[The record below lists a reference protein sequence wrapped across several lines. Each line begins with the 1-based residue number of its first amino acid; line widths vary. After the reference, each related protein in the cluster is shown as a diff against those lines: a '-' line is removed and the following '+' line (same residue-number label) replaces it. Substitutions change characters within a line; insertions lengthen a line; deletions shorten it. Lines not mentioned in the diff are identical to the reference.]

1 MMQCI
6 VAACSLIAA
15 LVVSML
21 VCKWI
26 VVQKREGWLDK
37 PNDRSL
43 HSTPVPRLGGI
54 GIWSGVAVGAIIAY
68 SMLEQILSIY
78 FLVATILLFAVA
90 LLDDRKTLPPW
101 MRLLAQF
108 FAAAL
113 AVFGAKLY
121 VSWEVAVWIWPYVG
135 MLVLLWGINLYNFM
149 DGIDG
154 FAGMTAVIGFFALA
168 ILGLLHEQ
176 ISFLILCS
184 LLIAASAGFLYF
196 NFPPAKIFM
205 GDSGSTVM
213 GFAMVVV
220 SITGWKQGIYPFWIP
235 LVIFS
240 PFWVDATATLLTRL
254 YRREKVWLP
263 HRQHFYQRCVLA
275 GYSHKQVTLAYGLVM
290 FLCSAST
297 IAWQA
302 CDGGYNGSV
311 LEVIVPASWILF
323 YSLAWGYG
331 NRAIGIKQKPVD

>member
-1 MMQCI
+1 MMQSI
-6 VAACSLIAA
+6 VAACGVIAA
-15 LVVSML
+15 FIVSMM

-26 VVQKREGWLDK
+26 IYQKNEGWLDK

-54 GIWSGVAVGAIIAY
+54 GIWSGFAVGAMIACN
-68 SMLEQILSIY
+68 MLQQIVDIY
-78 FLVATILLFAVA
+78 FFAAAILLFAVA
-90 LLDDRKTLPPW
+90 LVDDRKTLPPW
-101 MRLLAQF
+101 IRLLAQF
-108 FAAAL
+108 VSAVL

-121 VSWEVAVWIWPYVG
+121 VSWEVAALIWPWVG

-168 ILGLLHEQ
+168 ILGLLHGQ
-176 ISFLILCS
+176 ISFLFLCS
-184 LLIAASAGFLYF
+184 LLIAANAGFLYF

-213 GFAMVVV
+213 GFAMVAV

-240 PFWVDATATLLTRL
+240 PFWVDATATLLARL
-254 YRREKVWLP
+254 YRHEKIWLP

-275 GYSHKQVTLAYGLVM
+275 GYSHRQVTMTYGSIMLLCAASSVVWQFTGRGYNESALPVTWMVFYGL
-290 FLCSAST
+290 
-297 IAWQA
+297 
-302 CDGGYNGSV
+302 
-311 LEVIVPASWILF
+311 ILF
-323 YSLAWGYG
+323 FS
-331 NRAIGIKQKPVD
+331 NHIIERKQRQNG

>member
-1 MMQCI
+1 MMQWV
-6 VAACSLIAA
+6 VASCSVVTAFI
-15 LVVSML
+15 VSML

-26 VVQKREGWLDK
+26 IFQKKEGWLDK

-54 GIWSGVAVGAIIAY
+54 GIWSGVAVGAIITC
-68 SMLEQILSIY
+68 SMLQQIVDIY
-78 FLVATILLFAVA
+78 FLVAAILLFSVA

-101 MRLLAQF
+101 MRLLAQI

-121 VSWEVAVWIWPYVG
+121 VSWEVVVWIWPWIG

-168 ILGLLHEQ
+168 ILGLLHGQ
-176 ISFLILCS
+176 ISFLFLCS
-184 LLIAASAGFLYF
+184 LLIAANAGFLYF

-213 GFAMVVV
+213 GFAMVAV

-240 PFWVDATATLLTRL
+240 PFWVDATATLLARL
-254 YRREKVWLP
+254 YRHEKIWLP

-275 GYSHKQVTLAYGLVM
+275 GYSHRQVTMTYGSIMLLCAASSVVWQFAGKGYNESALPVSWMVFYGL
-290 FLCSAST
+290 
-297 IAWQA
+297 
-302 CDGGYNGSV
+302 
-311 LEVIVPASWILF
+311 ILF
-323 YSLAWGYG
+323 FS
-331 NRAIGIKQKPVD
+331 NHIIERKQRQSG

>member
-1 MMQCI
+1 MMQWI
-6 VAACSLIAA
+6 VAACGVMAA
-15 LVVSML
+15 FIVPML

-26 VVQKREGWLDK
+26 IYQKKEGWLDK

-43 HSTPVPRLGGI
+43 HDTPVPRLGGI
-54 GIWSGVAVGAIIAY
+54 GIWSGVAVGTVITCNMLQQIID
-68 SMLEQILSIY
+68 IY
-78 FLVATILLFAVA
+78 CLVAAILLFFVA

-108 FAAAL
+108 FAATL

-121 VSWEVAVWIWPYVG
+121 VGWEVAAWIWPLVG
-135 MLVLLWGINLYNFM
+135 ILVLLWGINLYNFM

-154 FAGMTAVIGFFALA
+154 FAGMMAVIGFFALA
-168 ILGLLHEQ
+168 ILGLLHGQ
-176 ISFLILCS
+176 ISFLFLCS

-213 GFAMVVV
+213 GFAMVAV

-240 PFWVDATATLLTRL
+240 PFWVDATATLLMRL

-275 GYSHKQVTLAYGLVM
+275 GYSHRQVTMAYGSIML
-290 FLCSAST
+290 LCSVSSVV
-297 IAWQA
+297 WQFA
-302 CDGGYNGSV
+302 GRGYNESV
-311 LEVIVPASWILF
+311 LPVSWMVFYGLILF
-323 YSLAWGYG
+323 VS
-331 NRAIGIKQKPVD
+331 NHIIERKQRQSG

>member
-1 MMQCI
+1 MMQWV
-6 VAACSLIAA
+6 VASCSVVTAFI
-15 LVVSML
+15 VSML

-26 VVQKREGWLDK
+26 IYQKKEGWLDK

-54 GIWSGVAVGAIIAY
+54 GIWSGVAVGAIITC
-68 SMLEQILSIY
+68 SMLQQIVDIY
-78 FLVATILLFAVA
+78 FLVAAILLFSVA

-101 MRLLAQF
+101 MRLLAQI

-121 VSWEVAVWIWPYVG
+121 VSWEVVVWIWPWVG

-168 ILGLLHEQ
+168 ILGLLHGQ
-176 ISFLILCS
+176 ISFLFLCS
-184 LLIAASAGFLYF
+184 LLIAANAGFLYF

-213 GFAMVVV
+213 GFAMVAV

-240 PFWVDATATLLTRL
+240 PFWVDATATLLARL
-254 YRREKVWLP
+254 YRHEKIWLP

-275 GYSHKQVTLAYGLVM
+275 GYSHRQVTMTYGSIMLLCAASSVVWQFAGKGYNESALPVSWMVFYGL
-290 FLCSAST
+290 
-297 IAWQA
+297 
-302 CDGGYNGSV
+302 
-311 LEVIVPASWILF
+311 ILF
-323 YSLAWGYG
+323 FS
-331 NRAIGIKQKPVD
+331 NHIIERKQRQSG